1 VIGRNEGDKIK
12 KEEES
17 LVQNGELALAGRV
30 IEGKTVS
37 NNKLTI
43 MWSQTQKL
51 ISLSVLRLKDI
62 NGIRVFEGINQVID
76 RLKLIEV
83 FLHYR

>member
-30 IEGKTVS
+30 IGDKTVS
-37 NNKLTI
+37 NNKLAHGCRN
-43 MWSQTQKL
+43 
-51 ISLSVLRLKDI
+51 LSR
-62 NGIRVFEGINQVID
+62 RQF
-76 RLKLIEV
+76 
-83 FLHYR
+83 